1 MTLDK
6 CIELALANASH
17 SSAAATFQTKARDY
31 INLGTK
37 EISAIK
43 EWRWLFA
50 EGSITTTANTS
61 EYDLAD
67 DVMHPVSFRNVTD
80 DFEMRMVDVLKLD
93 RIDPDTDLKS
103 GAENAAV
110 VKWNS
115 SNTNWTVQL
124 WPTPDTNS
132 ETIKY
137 RYRKYIADFTSSND
151 SSEMDTLGLPDW
163 VSTALVYY
171 AAAKI
176 MQEKQDPE
184 GAAQAQ
190 QSYTQMINHYMET
203 DMNVDGSQGCLT
215 HLIRSD
221 SMGFGDFTF
230 KVTDGS
236 LAVAS

>member
-1 MTLDK
+1 MTLEK
-6 CIELALANASH
+6 CIELSLANAGL
-17 SSAAATFQTKARDY
+17 SSAAATFKNKARDY

-37 EISAIK
+37 EMCAVK

-50 EGSITTTANTS
+50 EGTITTTADTS

-67 DVMHPVSFRNVTD
+67 DVMQPVSFRNVTD

-93 RIDPDTDLKS
+93 RIDPDTDLTS
-103 GAENAAV
+103 GAENAAI

-137 RYRKYIADFTSSND
+137 RYRKYIADFTSGND
-151 SSEMDTLGLPDW
+151 TSELDTLGLPDW
-163 VSTALVYY
+163 VQTAVMYY

-190 QSYTQMINHYMET
+190 QSYERMIRHYLET
-203 DMNVDGSQGCLT
+203 DMNMDGSQGCLT
-215 HLIRSD
+215 HLVRSD
-221 SMGFGDFTF
+221 AMGFGDFTF
-230 KVTDGS
+230 KVSDGS

>member
-6 CIELALANASH
+6 CIELALANAGL

-37 EISAIK
+37 EISAVK

-50 EGSITTTANTS
+50 EATITTTANTS

-137 RYRKYIADFTSSND
+137 RYRKYIADFTSAND
-151 SSEMDTLGLPDW
+151 SSELGALGLPDW
-163 VSTALVYY
+163 VQTAVMYY

-184 GAAQAQ
+184 GAALAQ
-190 QSYTQMINHYMET
+190 QSYERMIRHYMDI
-203 DMNVDGSQGCLT
+203 DMNTDGSQGCVT
-215 HLIRSD
+215 HLLRSD
-221 SMGFGDFTF
+221 AMGFGDFTF
-230 KVTDGS
+230 KVTDGT

>member
-1 MTLDK
+1 MTLTK
-6 CIELALANASH
+6 CIELALANAGLAST
-17 SSAAATFQTKARDY
+17 AATFQTKARDY

-37 EISAIK
+37 EISAVK

-50 EGSITTTANTS
+50 EGSITTTAHTS

-67 DVMHPVSFRNVTD
+67 DGMHPVSFRNVTD
-80 DFEMRMVDVLKLD
+80 DFEMRMVDVLALD

-103 GAENAAV
+103 GPENVAV
-110 VKWNS
+110 IKWNGT
-115 SNTNWTVQL
+115 NTNWTVQL

-151 SSEMDTLGLPDW
+151 ATELDTLGLPDW
-163 VSTALVYY
+163 VQPAVMYY

-176 MQEKQDPE
+176 MQEKQDAE
-184 GAAQAQ
+184 GSALAQ
-190 QSYTQMINHYMET
+190 QSYDRMVRHYLEV
-203 DMNVDGSQGCLT
+203 DMDASGSQGCLT
-215 HLIRSD
+215 HLIRTD
-221 SMGFGDFTF
+221 AVGFGDFTF
-230 KVTDGS
+230 KTIDGS